1 MTREVRQA
9 IRICPEHVRQALT
22 DLCAGDELGL
32 EELRFRTGR
41 KMQART
47 NSRAYDLQIPVTQDL
62 LNELTE
68 RATRQSAY
76 AMQDM
81 LRCGFVTLAG
91 GHRLGICGTAVL
103 REREIQT
110 IRSISSL
117 NLRIARELRGVGES
131 CAAYLWT
138 HPASTL
144 LLGAPGAGKTTLL
157 RDVIRLLSDRHGRR
171 VCVVDDRQEIAACLD
186 GMPQFDLGGNTDVLS
201 GAPKGKSMELLLRS
215 MNPQWIALDEITAE
229 EDIQAILRASYCG
242 VKLLAT
248 AHAGSRQELF
258 SRPLYRR
265 LMEAG
270 IFRNLICLSA
280 DHKIS
285 IERGEAG

>member
-1 MTREVRQA
+1 M
-9 IRICPEHVRQALT
+9 
-22 DLCAGDELGL
+22 
-32 EELRFRTGR
+32 
-41 KMQART
+41 
-47 NSRAYDLQIPVTQDL
+47 
-62 LNELTE
+62 
-68 RATRQSAY
+68 
-76 AMQDM
+76 
-81 LRCGFVTLAG
+81 
-91 GHRLGICGTAVL
+91 
-103 REREIQT
+103 
-110 IRSISSL
+110 
-117 NLRIARELRGVGES
+117 
-131 CAAYLWT
+131 
-138 HPASTL
+138 

-242 VKLLAT
+242 VKFLAT

-280 DHKIS
+280 DHRIS